1 MARMTRRTF
10 QRGALGAL
18 AAGAAAPAS
27 LAQTGA
33 KAMSDASGA
42 LVVPAHTIPVPA
54 SLSPEAQAFLANAG
68 QRIAAMGANA
78 QTADQG
84 PAAEAALQFLR
95 PRAAG
100 FKGRFTEI
108 ELASGAKVYRAIPD
122 SRSAGLGNSAYFDI
136 HGGGFTAGGGEMC
149 QVLTRL
155 RAMEHGVEVWS
166 VDYRLAPQHQYPAAL
181 DDCMAAWREVLKHV
195 PARHVVLA
203 GSSAGGNLAAALL
216 LRARAEGLA
225 IPAALL
231 LLTPGLDMTG
241 TGDTRQ
247 TNKYHDV
254 NLWGGGGGGP
264 SAYVGTADPKH
275 PFVSPLFGDFTGGWW
290 PPTLLSSG
298 TRDLL
303 LSDTVRMHRALRR
316 AGVAAELHVTEAG
329 PHGGFMGTAPEDRE
343 LMGEV
348 RRFCREAWT

>member
-1 MARMTRRTF
+1 MSDTT
-10 QRGALGAL
+10 GAL
-18 AAGAAAPAS
+18 S
-27 LAQTGA
+27 
-33 KAMSDASGA
+33 
-42 LVVPAHTIPVPA
+42 VPARSIPVPTSVSA
-54 SLSPEAQAFLANAG
+54 EAQAFLANAA
-68 QRIAAMGANA
+68 RRLAAMGGNA
-78 QTADQG
+78 HAADQG

-100 FKGRFTEI
+100 FNGTLTTI
-108 ELASGAKVYRAIPD
+108 DLAGGAKLYRALPEARTP
-122 SRSAGLGNSAYFDI
+122 SLAKAAYFDI

-155 RAMEHGVEVWS
+155 RAMEHGAEVWS
-166 VDYRLAPQHQYPAAL
+166 VDYRLAPQHPYPAAL
-181 DDCMAAWREVLKHV
+181 DDCMAAWREALRHV
-195 PARHVVLA
+195 DAKHVVLA

-241 TGDTRQ
+241 AGDTRE
-247 TNKYHDV
+247 TNKFYDV
-254 NLWGGGGGGP
+254 NLYGGGGDGP
-264 SAYVGTADPKH
+264 SAYVGSADPKQ
-275 PFVSPLFGDFTGGWW
+275 PFVSPLYGDFAGGWW

-316 AGVAAELHVTEAG
+316 ASVAAELHVTEAG

-343 LMGEV
+343 LMGEIH
-348 RRFCREAWT
+348 RFCREAWLKQDA